1 VAEWKVNIEDLEE
14 ERQQWGWQGYD
25 YDRYRRHLSVA
36 LGNRKEAPHPFDVE
50 LTRVPPGAAPCPVH
64 SHNRWWEFF
73 LIVSGTG
80 EVSRNGET
88 HTVKAGDCFV
98 QPPGTRHRVRNAS
111 DSVDLVYY
119 VIANEDPENAGVKHA
134 P

>member
-1 VAEWKVNIEDLEE
+1 MAEWKVNIEGVKEE
-14 ERQQWGWQGYD
+14 LQEWRWEGHD
-25 YDRYRRHLSVA
+25 YARYRRQISQA
-36 LGNRKEAPHPFDVE
+36 LGSREGTPHPFDVE

-73 LIVSGTG
+73 IIVSGTG

-88 HTVKAGDCFV
+88 HTVKTGDCFL
-98 QPPGTRHRVRNAS
+98 QPPGTQHRVRNAS
-111 DSVDLVYY
+111 DSEDLVYY
-119 VIANEDPENAGVKHA
+119 VIANEDPENTGVKHA